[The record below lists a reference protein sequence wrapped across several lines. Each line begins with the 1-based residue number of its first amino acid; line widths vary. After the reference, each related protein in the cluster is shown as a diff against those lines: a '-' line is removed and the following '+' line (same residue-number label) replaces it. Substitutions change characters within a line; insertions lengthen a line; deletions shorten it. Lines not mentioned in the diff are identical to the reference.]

1 MKKVIIKRLTYYA
14 PHTGEIMYGAEEYD
28 AHLTDDNILGAIH
41 ETGKTAWM
49 GETLWLL
56 VDGAPTYR
64 IDVEKFYQYTK
75 SWFDLLLDAV
85 RRI

>member
-1 MKKVIIKRLTYYA
+1 MKKVIIKRLAYTM
-14 PHTGEIMYGAEEYD
+14 GYGDVKYGSVEYD
-28 AHLTDDNILGAIH
+28 GSLSDENILGAVH
-41 ETGKTAWM
+41 EVGKTAWM

-56 VDGAPTYR
+56 VEGAPTYR

>member
-1 MKKVIIKRLTYYA
+1 MKKVIVKRLVYYIPA
-14 PHTGEIMYGAEEYD
+14 TDETFYGGEEYD
-28 AHLTDDNILGAIH
+28 GHLTDENILGAIH
-41 ETGKTAWM
+41 EVGKTAWM

-56 VDGAPTYR
+56 VDDAPTYR

>member
-1 MKKVIIKRLTYYA
+1 MRKTQIKRLAYYA
-14 PHTGEIMYGAEEYD
+14 PHTGEVIYGAEEYN

-41 ETGKTAWM
+41 EVGKTAWM

-56 VDGAPTYR
+56 VEGAPTYR
-64 IDVEKFYQYTK
+64 ITVERFFQYTK
-75 SWFDLLLDAV
+75 SWYDLLLDAV

>member
-1 MKKVIIKRLTYYA
+1 MKRTTVKRLTYYA

-28 AHLTDDNILGAIH
+28 ARLTDDNILGAIH
-41 ETGKTAWM
+41 EVGKTAWM

-64 IDVEKFYQYTK
+64 IDVERFYQYTK
-75 SWFDLLLDAV
+75 SWFDLLIDAV
-85 RRI
+85 RHA

>member
-1 MKKVIIKRLTYYA
+1 MKRTEIKRLVYVG
-14 PHTGEIMYGAEEYD
+14 PQGDILYGAEEYD
-28 AHLTDDNILGAIH
+28 VRLTDNNILGAIH
-41 ETGKTAWM
+41 EVGKTAWM

-75 SWFDLLLDAV
+75 SWFDLLIDAV
-85 RRI
+85 RRA

>member
-1 MKKVIIKRLTYYA
+1 MKRVTIKRLVYVG
-14 PHTGEIMYGAEEYD
+14 PQGETLFGAKEYD

-41 ETGKTAWM
+41 EVGKTAWM

-75 SWFDLLLDAV
+75 SWFDLLIDAV
-85 RRI
+85 RRA

>member
-1 MKKVIIKRLTYYA
+1 MKRVTIKRLVYVG
-14 PHTGEIMYGAEEYD
+14 PQGETMYGAEEYD
-28 AHLTDDNILGAIH
+28 ARLTNDNILGAIH
-41 ETGKTAWM
+41 EVGKTAWM

-75 SWFDLLLDAV
+75 SWFDLLIDAV
-85 RRI
+85 RRA

>member
-1 MKKVIIKRLTYYA
+1 MKRITIKRLVYVG
-14 PHTGEIMYGAEEYD
+14 PQGETLFGAEEYD
-28 AHLTDDNILGAIH
+28 ANLSDDNILGLIH
-41 ETGKTAWM
+41 EVGKTAWM

-56 VDGAPTYR
+56 CDGAPTYR
-64 IDVEKFYQYTK
+64 IDVERFYQYTK